1 MPLSQE
7 SVNESYRNHAY
18 CRISNHFASPG
29 SPWLLAMRGVRNR
42 NGEGRKTSN
51 RKASEKREG
60 RSEPGILSTV
70 AGSSLFSL
78 PPEKVALH
86 RALAER
92 ERKLGQI
99 YEGALRTLADTANPD
114 CLALA
119 AHGFRELMEKFAH
132 LVAVPLR
139 VPGENLKNKV
149 QALRKPYAR
158 MKKKC
163 DGHSKIVDGNG
174 QLIKE
179 MSQFMMAMDELF
191 SWADE
196 IMPSRKTAA
205 VKLLQRLEPSARQLP
220 SLLQEVNA
228 QYWEKIHNFFAQ
240 TCHHSME
247 PSRDDAERW
256 VGALEHFLL
265 DRLIPRTTRDFV
277 RIDAILSEAKR
288 NDQI

>member
-1 MPLSQE
+1 MSG
-7 SVNESYRNHAY
+7 A
-18 CRISNHFASPG
+18 
-29 SPWLLAMRGVRNR
+29 RNR
-42 NGEGRKTSN
+42 NGESRKSSN

-60 RSEPGILSTV
+60 RSEPGILNSIG
-70 AGSSLFSL
+70 GSSLFTL
-78 PPEKVALH
+78 PPAKAALQ

-92 ERKLGQI
+92 DPKLGQI
-99 YEGALRTLADTANPD
+99 YQGALRTLADSANPD
-114 CLALA
+114 CLAQA

-132 LVAVPLR
+132 SVAVPLR

-163 DGHSKIVDGNG
+163 DGRSKIVDGHG

-179 MSQFMMAMDELF
+179 ISQFMSAIDAFF

-205 VKLLQRLEPSARQLP
+205 VKLLERLEPSARQLP

-228 QYWEKIHNFFAQ
+228 QYWEKIHNFFTQ

-256 VGALEHFLL
+256 AGALEHFLL
-265 DRLIPRTTRDFV
+265 DRLIPRTTRDFD

-288 NDQI
+288 NDQA